1 MLAQPGDQALLAFV
15 GWLLREDSLELP
27 LSVQLDLSIARMR
40 EHRLASLAHR
50 MDADRFREDF
60 IHDALAAELWKQ
72 GLREVLEAFDR
83 RGIEACRLKG
93 CAYFL
98 DLYADPAERP
108 MGDLDIL
115 IPTEQFLDAKK
126 TLEELGFATRGDK
139 NFTLAPSHHAITLDR
154 HPITVDL
161 HRNMMQEGRSQIDL
175 AGIWARADTDNH
187 RPEAL
192 DEIVL
197 HICHMIRSELMVP
210 LVTFVDLGLLLRDGP
225 KRAAVLARCDAF
237 HVGRGARIVLATLD
251 LLAVG
256 QGGRSAP
263 YPFPSTEEL
272 VHLPQ
277 LPRVRQLL
285 VKALLV
291 EGPRELTALAR
302 TTLSER
308 IRRW

>member
-1 MLAQPGDQALLAFV
+1 MLARPGDQALLEFV
-15 GWLLREDSLELP
+15 GWLLREDQKALP
-27 LSVQLDLSIARMR
+27 SSVQVELSIVRMR
-40 EHRLASLAHR
+40 EHRLASLAYR
-50 MDADRFREDF
+50 IDADRFRDDF
-60 IHDALAAELWKQ
+60 IRDALAADLWKQ
-72 GLREVLEAFDR
+72 GLDEVLEAFDR
-83 RGIEACRLKG
+83 SGIQACRLKG

-98 DLYADPAERP
+98 ELYADPAERP

-115 IPTEQFLDAKK
+115 VRPEQFSDAKK
-126 TLEELGFATRGDK
+126 VLEDLGFTTRGDK
-139 NFTLAPSHHAITLDR
+139 NFTLAPSHHAVTLDR

-161 HRNMMQEGRSQIDL
+161 HRNMMQEGRSRINL
-175 AGIWARADTDNH
+175 AGIWDRADTGNH

-197 HICHMIRSELMVP
+197 HICHVIRSELMVP
-210 LVTFVDLGLLLRDGP
+210 LVTFVDLSLLLRNGP
-225 KRAAVLARCDAF
+225 KRDAVLARCDAF
-237 HVGRGARIVLATLD
+237 RVGRGARIVLATLD
-251 LLAVG
+251 LLSVG

-263 YPFPSTEEL
+263 YPFPSAEEL

-302 TTLSER
+302 TTLGER